1 MELDVSVPRRDLLGV
16 SGLSIDW
23 SPPPPPNIMFGNEAG
38 VLQRGPNAL
47 RAPCGKEKMTWH
59 RRKNGILPCS
69 CLDWRSLC
77 PHCPSPP
84 RSSSS
89 LCGLR
94 TRCLATSVEGRD
106 TLGSAGESFNR
117 HDKQR
122 PMIIY
127 YYLLIGRQHWT
138 GVAQVCD
145 VVQHVLLDDVVDVVD
160 QFCRGLGGVGQ
171 RFPAPVDLCKCSL
184 ERRRSAGCFPILP
197 LLVVRPRW

>member
-1 MELDVSVPRRDLLGV
+1 MELEVSVPRSDLLGV

-47 RAPCGKEKMTWH
+47 RAPYVEKEDDLASEKG
-59 RRKNGILPCS
+59 KNGILPCS

-89 LCGLR
+89 PCGLR

-122 PMIIY
+122 TMIIC
-127 YYLLIGRQHWT
+127 YYLLIGR
-138 GVAQVCD
+138 
-145 VVQHVLLDDVVDVVD
+145 
-160 QFCRGLGGVGQ
+160 
-171 RFPAPVDLCKCSL
+171 
-184 ERRRSAGCFPILP
+184 
-197 LLVVRPRW
+197 